1 MASSN
6 KSSLDDVLK
15 KIGCTTSVRQSKT
28 RSGSMDGL
36 EIYERSP
43 VKASLDPELVARR
56 YWYKS
61 STVFAEWCLVK
72 HWVAR

>member
-1 MASSN
+1 
-6 KSSLDDVLK
+6 
-15 KIGCTTSVRQSKT
+15 
-28 RSGSMDGL
+28 MDGL